1 MCLEVMK
8 LVLIQNTACL
18 TREEFIIYAPI
29 I

>member
-18 TREEFIIYAPI
+18 TREEFMIYAPTI
-29 I
+29 